1 MDPLAYLNLPAA
13 FHIQQQQQA
22 ADDLTSWLNADF
34 AVADSSGL
42 RDPVTPPPLFPTSP
56 LLPSISSPSNSPDD
70 TRSGNTDSTVL
81 VQTLPLQTYSLSNS
95 QNSPKSTPEERTL
108 GEQEKRKRTRL
119 ASARFRQR
127 KKLKEQSL
135 ERAARDMSSKVSMAS
150 QQGSAKEQ
158 IFCPPAL

>member
-70 TRSGNTDSTVL
+70 TRKPP
-81 VQTLPLQTYSLSNS
+81 TLSAVTPSFSDSLSNS